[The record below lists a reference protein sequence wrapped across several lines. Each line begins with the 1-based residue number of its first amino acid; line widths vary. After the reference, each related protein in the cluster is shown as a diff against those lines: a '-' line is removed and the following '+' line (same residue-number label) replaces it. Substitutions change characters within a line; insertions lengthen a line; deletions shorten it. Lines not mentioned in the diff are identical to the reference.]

1 MKPLHRAD
9 RCRGRGEGGG
19 EKGGG
24 FKLDGHRGREGGEE
38 GGIKADGHRGRE
50 GGEEGGIKADGHVGS
65 GEGWGWGGW
74 GGGVDV
80 DLHRSSG
87 EWGGGGRGCTSRNIY
102 FILFFVAV
110 HLEGRQKS
118 TMQLMGRN
126 GIITNRPSDKW
137 AQQGFFFF
145 FSSSG
150 PVGLQSTSES
160 HENRTL
166 SAAILCLTGCVSNNK
181 KCVSHVRTPL
191 WYRSEAQS
199 AVHETLQQYAT

>member
-1 MKPLHRAD
+1 M
-9 RCRGRGEGGG
+9 GGG
-19 EKGGG
+19 
-24 FKLDGHRGREGGEE
+24 DEG
-38 GGIKADGHRGRE
+38 
-50 GGEEGGIKADGHVGS
+50 V
-65 GEGWGWGGW
+65 
-74 GGGVDV
+74 VDV

-87 EWGGGGRGCTSRNIY
+87 EWGEGGGRGCTSRNI
-102 FILFFVAV
+102 FFFFFFLVAV

-126 GIITNRPSDKW
+126 GIITNRPNDKW
-137 AQQGFFFF
+137 AQQGIFFF

-160 HENRTL
+160 DENRTL

-191 WYRSEAQS
+191 WYMSEAQS

>member
-1 MKPLHRAD
+1 M
-9 RCRGRGEGGG
+9 G
-19 EKGGG
+19 
-24 FKLDGHRGREGGEE
+24 
-38 GGIKADGHRGRE
+38 
-50 GGEEGGIKADGHVGS
+50 
-65 GEGWGWGGW
+65 
-74 GGGVDV
+74 
-80 DLHRSSG
+80 
-87 EWGGGGRGCTSRNIY
+87 GGGGRGCTSRNIL
-102 FILFFVAV
+102 FLLFFLVAV

-160 HENRTL
+160 HEKRTL